1 MANLTKEQRIAR
13 EAEKEAQLKAELEA
27 KIKAELEEKL
37 RAEYEEKLKSAEV
50 DTKTIA
56 KNIQSSAK
64 IPLDTIVPVVCN
76 VVGGAIYES
85 QKIKGYTVYW
95 DAFGSV
101 EYMELSELVSMRNTS
116 RRFFEDNW
124 IVLGD
129 TDEYTAIQLYEFLK
143 VSKLYENV
151 FTPENIDSIFDL
163 DANSI
168 IKTISTLSKG
178 MKSTIATRAK
188 EKIDAKEL
196 DSNKKIEAL
205 ETALNVKFS
214 I

>member
-56 KNIQSSAK
+56 KNIQSFAK

-178 MKSTIATRAK
+178 MKATIATRAK

-196 DSNKKIEAL
+196 DSNNKIEAL

>member
-95 DAFGSV
+95 DTFGSV

-196 DSNKKIEAL
+196 DSNNKIEAL

>member
-37 RAEYEEKLKSAEV
+37 RVEYEEKLKSAEV

-196 DSNKKIEAL
+196 DSNNKIEAL

>member
-13 EAEKEAQLKAELEA
+13 EAEKEAQLKLELEA

-37 RAEYEEKLKSAEV
+37 RAEYEEKLKSAES
-50 DTKTIA
+50 DTKSVA

-64 IPLDTIVPVVCN
+64 IPLDTVVPVICN
-76 VVGGAIYES
+76 VVGGAVYES
-85 QKIKGYTVYW
+85 QRFKGYPIHW
-95 DAFGSV
+95 DSYGSV
-101 EYMELSELVSMRNTS
+101 EYIELSELVSMRNTS

-129 TDEYTAIQLYEFLK
+129 TEDYTAGQLYDFLK
-143 VSKLYENV
+143 VSNLYKNIY
-151 FTPENIDSIFDL
+151 TPENINDIFKLEPND
-163 DANSI
+163 I
-168 IKTISTLSKG
+168 IKKVSNLSKG
-178 MKSTIATRAK
+178 MKSTIATKAK
-188 EKIDAKEL
+188 EMIDAKEL

>member
-13 EAEKEAQLKAELEA
+13 EAEKEAQLKLELEA

-37 RAEYEEKLKSAEV
+37 KSAES
-50 DTKTIA
+50 DTKSVA

-64 IPLDTIVPVVCN
+64 IPLDTVVPVICN
-76 VVGGAIYES
+76 VVGGAVYES
-85 QKIKGYTVYW
+85 QRFKGYPIHW
-95 DAFGSV
+95 DSYGSV
-101 EYMELSELVSMRNTS
+101 EYIELSELVSMRNTS

-129 TDEYTAIQLYEFLK
+129 TEDYTAEQLYDFLK
-143 VSKLYENV
+143 VSNLYKNIY
-151 FTPENIDSIFDL
+151 TPENINDIFKLEPND
-163 DANSI
+163 I
-168 IKTISTLSKG
+168 IKKVSNLSKG
-178 MKSTIATRAK
+178 MKSTIATKAK
-188 EKIDAKEL
+188 EMIDAKEL

>member
-13 EAEKEAQLKAELEA
+13 EAEKEAQLKLELEA

-37 RAEYEEKLKSAEV
+37 RAEYEEKLKSAES
-50 DTKTIA
+50 DTKSVA

-64 IPLDTIVPVVCN
+64 IPLDTVVPVICN
-76 VVGGAIYES
+76 VVGGAVYES
-85 QKIKGYTVYW
+85 QRFKGYPIHW
-95 DAFGSV
+95 DSYGSV
-101 EYMELSELVSMRNTS
+101 EYIELSELVSMRNTS

-129 TDEYTAIQLYEFLK
+129 TEDYTAEQLYDFLK
-143 VSKLYENV
+143 VSNLYKNIY
-151 FTPENIDSIFDL
+151 TPENINDIFKLEPND
-163 DANSI
+163 I
-168 IKTISTLSKG
+168 IKKVSNLSKG
-178 MKSTIATRAK
+178 MKSTIATKAK
-188 EKIDAKEL
+188 EMIDAKEL

>member
-13 EAEKEAQLKAELEA
+13 ETEKEAQLKAELEA

-50 DTKTIA
+50 DTKSIA

-64 IPLDTIVPVVCN
+64 IPLDTVVPVICN

-85 QKIKGYTVYW
+85 QRFKGYPIHW
-95 DAFGSV
+95 DSYGSV
-101 EYMELSELVSMRNTS
+101 EYIELSELVSMRNTS

-196 DSNKKIEAL
+196 DSNNKIEAL